1 VIVISTSNITVDC
14 VRALFTKLRDMIN
27 ASVVKARLYDSGGNM
42 VKEFTDVYELSVGV
56 EEDYVF
62 LYIRVVDLSNATY
75 KFKWM
80 HVIATDGT
88 TSFVAVKHPFL
99 NEYEKGVNQVVDIKV
114 RTGVLGCVS
123 T

>member
-1 VIVISTSNITVDC
+1 MIVISTSNITVDC
-14 VRALFTKLRDMIN
+14 VRTLFNKLKDMIN
-27 ASVVKARLYDSGGNM
+27 ASIVKVRLYDANNNLT
-42 VKEFTDVYELSVGV
+42 KEFTDVYELSVGV

-62 LYIRVVDLSNATY
+62 LYIRVVDLSNAAY

-80 HVIATDGT
+80 HVYALDGS

-99 NEYEKGVNQVVDIKV
+99 QEYEKGSNQVVDIKV

-123 T
+123 V